1 MAVLWLHLPSTTQ
14 HPGDHQQ
21 GRTKTPAA
29 SVAIVIARGPE
40 VVAPRNPCRQT
51 TTPLWTTTTRRHQT
65 GLVIP
70 KKKCTRARAQTSTK
84 AVAPSPPT
92 KQLSDLTHLRA
103 SGPTTMG
110 SWQRLTVTSKKDSR
124 CQQCPSIR
132 LLVCPCSSR
141 PGYYCQL
148 NPLMKDI

>member
-21 GRTKTPAA
+21 GRTKTQAA

-40 VVAPRNPCRQT
+40 VVAPQNPCRQT
-51 TTPLWTTTTRRHQT
+51 TTLLWTTTTRRHQT
-65 GLVIP
+65 GLEIP
-70 KKKCTRARAQTSTK
+70 KKKCTRAPARTSTK

-92 KQLSDLTHLRA
+92 KQLSDLTQHLRA

-110 SWQRLTVTSKKDSR
+110 SWQRLTVTSKKGSR
-124 CQQCPSIR
+124 CQQCLSIR
-132 LLVCPCSSR
+132 LLVCPCSR
-141 PGYYCQL
+141 QGYCQL